1 MELWNLLAAGVTFLS
16 DAIHL
21 AAQYPS
27 CDDRNVESAVLHG
40 EHYTQ
45 DNYSSLLNWN
55 HSWLQC
61 LFCL

>member
-27 CDDRNVESAVLHG
+27 CDDGNVESAVLVNTTLKTTTVA
-40 EHYTQ
+40 Y
-45 DNYSSLLNWN
+45 
-55 HSWLQC
+55 
-61 LFCL
+61 